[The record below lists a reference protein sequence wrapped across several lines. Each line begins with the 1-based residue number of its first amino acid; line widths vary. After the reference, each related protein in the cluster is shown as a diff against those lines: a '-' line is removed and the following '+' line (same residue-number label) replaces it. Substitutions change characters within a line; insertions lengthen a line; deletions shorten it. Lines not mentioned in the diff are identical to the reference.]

1 MAELYFYQLMINPVN
16 YRDRA
21 LILSVVPFIS
31 ALNYYLTYTQIKWGW
46 FLVITF
52 VLDTLEGYVAWYA
65 GRWAILRFDRWL
77 PWEKHLTYRLV
88 VQVPVVSI
96 IIIGVIVLQTELV
109 NFIARGKPL
118 PLLFYTQAVFIFLIW
133 AIFINFLYL
142 ALYFLRRYQ
151 EGKRAPMPPPDETA
165 LVVKTGRSQRRIAFD
180 SVSLFYMSNEL
191 VYGITADGKIPLP
204 GYTLDRI
211 EKMATTHGFFRA
223 NRQYLITRS
232 MVHRVV
238 KDDNGKLALFLTDA
252 PNLPI
257 MISRLRAPAFKKWLQ
272 PDS

>member
-1 MAELYFYQLMINPVN
+1 MINPVN
-16 YRDRA
+16 YRDRT
-21 LILSVVPFIS
+21 LILLVVPFIN

-46 FLVITF
+46 FFATTF

-77 PWEKHLTYRLV
+77 PWERHLSYRLI

-109 NFIARGKPL
+109 NFIARDKPL
-118 PLLFYTQAVFIFLIW
+118 PLRFYTQAVFIFLIW

-151 EGKRAPMPPPDETA
+151 EGRHLPNLPADETA
-165 LVVKTGRSQRRIAFD
+165 LVVKTGRGQKRIAFA
-180 SVSLFYMSNEL
+180 SVSLFFVSNEL
-191 VYGITADGKIPLP
+191 VYGITPEGKVLLP

-211 EKMATTHGFFRA
+211 EKMAGSHGFFRA
-223 NRQYLITRS
+223 NRQYLITRG
-232 MVHRVV
+232 VVDRTV
-238 KDDNGKLALFLTDA
+238 KDDNGKLALYLKDD
-252 PNLPI
+252 PSLPI
-257 MISRLRAPAFKKWLQ
+257 MISRLRAPTFKKWLQ
-272 PDS
+272 PET